1 MQCTINVLSLSL
13 SIYMAIMHKGWKCSR
28 WIKKGWFQCHMESK
42 SKATVWRQKF
52 YFDFWPSTCFRPLNR
67 MLMGAFSLLVEEA
80 TYCSHHDQ
88 TLVTVFGYYYLSLS
102 CVQISHSRT
111 LQSQLFFH
119 FCFAVKNIELYY
131 SLIVSC
137 TKLQLSFCFR
147 FSFVLF
153 KEFLE
158 LIKSIMSVNI
168 NINGICVLSVIS
180 ILKMIN

>member
-1 MQCTINVLSLSL
+1 
-13 SIYMAIMHKGWKCSR
+13 MAIMHKGWKCSR
-28 WIKKGWFQCHMESK
+28 WIKKGWFQCDMESQ

-119 FCFAVKNIELYY
+119 FCFAVKNLR
-131 SLIVSC
+131 
-137 TKLQLSFCFR
+137 TLSFIIHLLLAVQSYNYHFA
-147 FSFVLF
+147 S
-153 KEFLE
+153 EFL
-158 LIKSIMSVNI
+158 LFCSRSFWN
-168 NINGICVLSVIS
+168 
-180 ILKMIN
+180 

>member
-131 SLIVSC
+131 SAVQSYNYHFASDFL
-137 TKLQLSFCFR
+137 FF
-147 FSFVLF
+147 FLF